1 MSKQIV
7 KKCWKC
13 RVRSCNKLRFGG
25 VCKRCAENL
34 NEERS
39 QRTTKEI
46 KSVWLSESQN
56 RYRTYF
62 N

>member
-1 MSKQIV
+1 MKSVV

-13 RVRSCNKLRFGG
+13 NTTNCNVIRFGG
-25 VCKRCAENL
+25 VCKRCAEIL
-34 NEERS
+34 DKERL
-39 QRTTKEI
+39 QRKSKEI
-46 KSVWLSESQN
+46 KSVFISESQN